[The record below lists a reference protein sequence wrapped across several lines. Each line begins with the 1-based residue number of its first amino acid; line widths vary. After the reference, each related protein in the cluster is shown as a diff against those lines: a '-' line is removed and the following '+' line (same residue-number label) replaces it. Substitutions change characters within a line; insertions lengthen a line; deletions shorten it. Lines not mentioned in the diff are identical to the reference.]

1 MLAGTGVECMAVRS
15 TGTLPDAGHR
25 EYGQRPRDTSHE
37 AIAQPD
43 PTVLHRIAQPIRHIK
58 GASSTAICI
67 QLKLPFEI
75 CFDL

>member
-1 MLAGTGVECMAVRS
+1 VRS

-43 PTVLHRIAQPIRHIK
+43 LTVLHRIAQPIRYIK
-58 GASSTAICI
+58 
-67 QLKLPFEI
+67 
-75 CFDL
+75 